1 MGSRYLGLFQ
11 DLLTKQVRNRLIVN
25 FSRSVCDRRFA
36 ERNAEVVCKQLGYDM
51 LNVYLDFDQRIE
63 YDALSLT
70 RIIYWVCSAI
80 LNFCIFDDAILIS
93 IFSA

>member
-1 MGSRYLGLFQ
+1 M
-11 DLLTKQVRNRLIVN
+11 VN
-25 FSRSVCDRRFA
+25 FSRPVCDRRFA

-70 RIIYWVCSAI
+70 RIIYWVCSVVI
-80 LNFCIFDDAILIS
+80 LNFCNFDDAILIS
-93 IFSA
+93 IFSPSLNHCSAQEKRRGCRTVPCE

>member
-1 MGSRYLGLFQ
+1 M
-11 DLLTKQVRNRLIVN
+11 VN

-70 RIIYWVCSAI
+70 RIIYWVCS
-80 LNFCIFDDAILIS
+80 L
-93 IFSA
+93 FSTKFLQL

>member
-1 MGSRYLGLFQ
+1 M
-11 DLLTKQVRNRLIVN
+11 VN

-70 RIIYWVCSAI
+70 RIIYWVCSVI
-80 LNFCIFDDAILIS
+80 TKFLQL
-93 IFSA
+93 